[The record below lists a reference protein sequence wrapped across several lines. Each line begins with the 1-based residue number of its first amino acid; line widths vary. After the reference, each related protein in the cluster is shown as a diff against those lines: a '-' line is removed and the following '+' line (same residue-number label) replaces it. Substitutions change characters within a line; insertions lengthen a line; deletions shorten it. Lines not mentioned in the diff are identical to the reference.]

1 MPKQYFFLMIAV
13 VFETIGTSAL
23 EASQQMS
30 KIIPA
35 IIVII
40 AYAISFYFMSL
51 TLKYMPVGIVYALWS
66 GLGIVLIAIA
76 GWLIFGQKLDFA
88 AILGLGMI
96 LGGVMVINL
105 FSNSATH

>member
-1 MPKQYFFLMIAV
+1 MIAV

>member
-1 MPKQYFFLMIAV
+1 MIAV

-35 IIVII
+35 IVVII